1 MINLTDATLR
11 KEMKLATTPIEKTRR
26 LNSRRSSI
34 GASAL
39 SSHQMKP
46 TRSDTNATEAAAMG
60 AEVQPLINQHNT
72 CPFRRLG

>member
-1 MINLTDATLR
+1 MNLTDSTLR
-11 KEMKLATTPIEKTRR
+11 KEMNLARTPIEKTRR

-46 TRSDTNATEAAAMG
+46 TRSDTNATEAAASIRWSSRG
-60 AEVQPLINQHNT
+60 GT
-72 CPFRRLG
+72 FRASL